1 MIDTGRITYEHYPLK
16 KVLMHRPEA
25 ELGLVTDETLDYYHF
40 AAVPDVDRFLQ
51 EFDALVAALKTMGT
65 EVVLVNEI
73 LQDDAEALAYISQ
86 RPNMVYTRDL
96 GVVTSRGGILLG
108 MAIDGRKGDPEMIGR
123 AWEKLGIPILGE
135 LEPDGILEGG
145 GIAYFNGDTVIVGDC
160 SRTNPVGL
168 QKIEAYMKQ
177 AGLKRMVTIPCYPY
191 EIHID
196 GILVFIDRDLAIVY
210 PPDLDFAPATIKDLE
225 TGEVKEQMILDFL
238 EAEGVEFITINKE
251 ERDAA
256 AANWVMTA
264 PRRIVGYEAADRVMN
279 EVEKRGGTAIGVPGT
294 ELIKG
299 NAGPHCMTCPLER

>member
-16 KVLMHRPEA
+16 KVLMHRPEG
-25 ELGLVTDETLDYYHF
+25 ELALVTEETLDYYHF
-40 AAVPDVDRFLQ
+40 AAVPDADVFLQ
-51 EFDALVAALKTMGT
+51 EFDELVAALKKMGT
-65 EVVLVNEI
+65 EVILVNKV
-73 LQDDAEALAYISQ
+73 LQDDAEAMAYISK

-96 GVVTSRGGILLG
+96 GVVTPKGGVLLG
-108 MAIDGRKGDPEMIGR
+108 MAINGRKGDPEMIGR
-123 AWEKLGIPILGE
+123 VWQKLGIPILGE

-145 GIAYFNGDTVIVGDC
+145 GITYFNGDTVIAGRC

-168 QKIEAYMKQ
+168 QKIEAYMKK
-177 AGLKRMVTIPCYPY
+177 AGLKRMITLPCYPY

-210 PPDLDFAPATIKDLE
+210 PPDLNFAPATIKDLE
-225 TGEVKEQMILDFL
+225 TGAVKEQMILDFL
-238 EAEGVEFITINKE
+238 EAEGVEFITITKE

-264 PRRIVGYEAADRVMN
+264 PRQIVGYEAADRVMN
-279 EVEKRGGTAIGVPGT
+279 EVEKRGGKAIGVPGT